1 MTEAVRAVTVVHV
14 GPAGRESREDLVA
27 VEEPVDGRVLL
38 TTMRTPGADRELA
51 LGLLLSERV
60 VWTPDDIGTVEV
72 CRDADRRNVVNV
84 SLVEPASGRARAAD
98 ASRRLVSPTSACGV
112 CGRQSIDDLRTGLPG
127 VEQGFFATASAIT
140 SCPDRLRGAQPV
152 FAKTGG
158 LHAAALVTGDG
169 AVVAVAEDVGRH
181 NAVDKVIGAQLLAD
195 RFPLSDV
202 LLFVSGRTSFEIV
215 QKAGCAGIPMVASV
229 SAPSSLAVELADEL
243 GITLVGFVRGASYN
257 VYTHPERVRG

>member
-27 VEEPVDGRVLL
+27 VEEPLAVRVDGRVLL

-112 CGRQSIDDLRTGLPG
+112 CGRQSIDDLRTGRRRRSHRVPTG
-127 VEQGFFATASAIT
+127 CAARSPCSRRRAVSM
-140 SCPDRLRGAQPV
+140 RLR
-152 FAKTGG
+152 
-158 LHAAALVTGDG
+158 
-169 AVVAVAEDVGRH
+169 
-181 NAVDKVIGAQLLAD
+181 
-195 RFPLSDV
+195 S
-202 LLFVSGRTSFEIV
+202 
-215 QKAGCAGIPMVASV
+215 
-229 SAPSSLAVELADEL
+229 
-243 GITLVGFVRGASYN
+243 
-257 VYTHPERVRG
+257 